1 MRLFHRRFGR
11 YTAAFEP
18 EEAALIADLVDQ
30 VRQMLAA
37 RRAEASADPLAR
49 MTGMVMAPATPP
61 ADPAIARLLPDF
73 HASDPEFAST
83 MRMLREPDLIA
94 LKDAS
99 AVRLLDSLPRGG
111 GTVHLDASAAQAWSA
126 TLNDVRLALAVRL
139 NITEDDYQPPVDTD
153 PDGMEMAIFATYRWL
168 SAVQDSLVNAL
179 MD

>member
-18 EEAALIADLVDQ
+18 EEATLIADLVDQ
-30 VRQMLAA
+30 VRQMLAV

-61 ADPAIARLLPDF
+61 ADPAVARLLPDF
-73 HASDPEFAST
+73 HASDPQFSSA

-99 AVRLLDSLPRGG
+99 AVRLL
-111 GTVHLDASAAQAWSA
+111 
-126 TLNDVRLALAVRL
+126 
-139 NITEDDYQPPVDTD
+139 
-153 PDGMEMAIFATYRWL
+153 
-168 SAVQDSLVNAL
+168 
-179 MD
+179 